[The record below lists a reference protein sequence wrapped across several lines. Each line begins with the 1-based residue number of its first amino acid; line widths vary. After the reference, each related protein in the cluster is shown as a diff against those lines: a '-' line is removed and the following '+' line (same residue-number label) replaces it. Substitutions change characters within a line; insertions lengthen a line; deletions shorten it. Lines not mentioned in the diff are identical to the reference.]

1 MASIFAKI
9 QDRAERAGIV
19 PYTEKSRK
27 WFMQRLR
34 KMSNIGSQ
42 RVLTD
47 DRLTR
52 RKKPLIGRM
61 FMFLYDPKGKDTL
74 PYYDRF
80 PLILM
85 VGPAEKG
92 FYGLN
97 LHYLSPRN
105 RAVFFDELQ
114 SFLNNDKMDESTRFR
129 LAYSTL
135 SQVRKLRAFAPCFK
149 HYLYSHV
156 MSHTVEIPP
165 SEWEIALFMPTEDFV
180 GAKNRSIWNT
190 SKTLVSDMNS

>member
-9 QDRAERAGIV
+9 QERAQQAGIV
-19 PYTEKSRK
+19 PYTAKSRQ
-27 WFMQRLR
+27 WFMQKLKTITNATPQRILR
-34 KMSNIGSQ
+34 
-42 RVLTD
+42 D
-47 DRLTR
+47 DALIR

-61 FMFLYDPKGKDTL
+61 FMFLYDPKGKETL

-97 LHYLSPRN
+97 LHYLSPKN
-105 RAVFFDELQ
+105 RALFFDRLAEY
-114 SFLNNDKMDESTRFR
+114 LNNDKMDESTRFR

-135 SQVRKLRAFAPCFK
+135 SSSRQLRAFAPCFK
-149 HYLYSHV
+149 HYLYDHV
-156 MSHTVEIPP
+156 KSVPVEIPP
-165 SEWEIALFMPTEDFV
+165 TEWEIALFLPTDNFV
-180 GAKNRSIWNT
+180 GDRNRNIWKKSNN
-190 SKTLVSDMNS
+190 LI

>member
-9 QDRAERAGIV
+9 QERAERAGIV
-19 PYTEKSRK
+19 PYTQKSRE
-27 WFMQRLR
+27 WFMNRLR
-34 KMSNIGSQ
+34 KMTNVTSRKI
-42 RVLTD
+42 LMD
-47 DRLTR
+47 DALVR

-85 VGPAEKG
+85 VGPAEGG

-97 LHYLSPRN
+97 LHYLHPRI

-114 SFLNNDKMDESTRFR
+114 SFLNNDKMDETTRFR

-135 SQVRKLRAFAPCFK
+135 SNVRKLRAFAPCFK
-149 HYLYSHV
+149 HYLYKHIRSA
-156 MSHTVEIPP
+156 TVEVPP
-165 SEWEIALFMPTEDFV
+165 NEWEIALFLPTDDFV
-180 GAKNRSIWNT
+180 GRKNTSIWND
-190 SKTLVSDMNS
+190 SKTLVSDFNS